1 MSEFPP
7 KRVVF
12 GYTKVMDDFIGFGIE
27 VLRFVPLILAFYL
40 PALLGLAILK
50 ERGESYRVKA
60 ALVFLVGFG
69 GIVALQL
76 LVRSASAL
84 QVAQTVGLSLV
95 QITFALL
102 LAALTVYK
110 LAD

>member
-1 MSEFPP
+1 
-7 KRVVF
+7 
-12 GYTKVMDDFIGFGIE
+12 MDTFIGVGIE
-27 VLRFVPLILAFYL
+27 LLRLVPLIIAFYV
-40 PALLGLAILK
+40 PALLGMAILK

-76 LVRSASAL
+76 LARSASAL
-84 QVAQTVGLSLV
+84 QAAGTIGLSLV
-95 QITFALL
+95 QIALALL
-102 LAALTVYK
+102 FAGLTVYK